1 MFLPGPEA
9 LEFAIYMLELQAGL
23 PARQLRRPRR
33 RYPLYEVISEGL
45 TWWEEWE
52 IARRAPTRSWG

>member
-1 MFLPGPEA
+1 MFLPEPEA
-9 LEFAIYMLELQAGL
+9 LEFAIYMLELRAEL

-33 RYPLYEVISEGL
+33 RSPLYEVISEGL

-52 IARRAPTRSWG
+52 IARRAPTRS